1 MAGMEKEA
9 LLEELRETCE
19 HLGYSIRY
27 EKGDFDGGHCILKEQ
42 RLLIVNKRFTIERK
56 ISTIARALG
65 ELGVDAIF
73 VKPAVRELID
83 RELEK
88 GEGG

>member
-19 HLGYSIRY
+19 QLGYSIRY

-42 RLLIVNKRFTIERK
+42 RLLVVNKRFTVERK
-56 ISTIARALG
+56 IATVARALG

-73 VKPAVRELID
+73 VKPAVRDVID
-83 RELEK
+83 RERDR
-88 GEGG
+88 GETG

>member
-42 RLLIVNKRFTIERK
+42 RLLVVNKRFTVERK
-56 ISTIARALG
+56 IATIARALG

-73 VKPAVRELID
+73 VKPAVREVID
-83 RELEK
+83 RERDK
-88 GEGG
+88 GETG

>member
-1 MAGMEKEA
+1 MSGMDKEA

-19 HLGYSIRY
+19 QLGYTIRH
-27 EKGDFDGGHCILKEQ
+27 EKGDFDGGHCILKEK
-42 RLLIVNKRFTIERK
+42 RLLVVNKRFTVERK
-56 ISTIARALG
+56 ITTVARALG

-83 RELEK
+83 REREK
-88 GEGG
+88 GDAA

>member
-1 MAGMEKEA
+1 MAAMDKE
-9 LLEELRETCE
+9 LMLEELRETCE
-19 HLGYSIRY
+19 HLGYAIRY

-42 RLLIVNKRFTIERK
+42 RLLVINKKFTIERK
-56 ISTIARALG
+56 ISSIAGALA

-83 RELEK
+83 REREK
-88 GEGG
+88 KESA

>member
-1 MAGMEKEA
+1 MSGMDKEA
-9 LLEELRETCE
+9 VLEELRETCE
-19 HLGYSIRY
+19 QLGYKIRY

-42 RLLIVNKRFTIERK
+42 RLLVVNKRFTVERK
-56 ISTIARALG
+56 ITTVARALG

-83 RELEK
+83 KEREK
-88 GEGG
+88 GES

>member
-1 MAGMEKEA
+1 MSGMEKEV
-9 LLEELRETCE
+9 LLEQLRETCE
-19 HLGYSIRY
+19 QLGYSIRY
-27 EKGDFDGGHCILKEQ
+27 EKGDFGGGHCILKEQ
-42 RLLIVNKRFTIERK
+42 RLLVVNKRFTIEKK

-83 RELEK
+83 KENGRS
-88 GEGG
+88 EGS